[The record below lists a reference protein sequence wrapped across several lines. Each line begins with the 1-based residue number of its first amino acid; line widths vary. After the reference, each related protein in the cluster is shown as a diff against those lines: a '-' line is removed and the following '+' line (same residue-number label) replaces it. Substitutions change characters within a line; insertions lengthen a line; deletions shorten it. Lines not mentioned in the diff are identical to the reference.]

1 MESIRGYDD
10 WKTTP
15 PDDTRKVIHVCEWC
29 GDDIME
35 GEMFYMVAGSPYC
48 RRCVTE
54 EIAEVEYDAE

>member
-1 MESIRGYDD
+1 MESIRGYDA
-10 WKTTP
+10 WKSSS
-15 PDDTRKVIHVCEWC
+15 PDDTRKVVYTCDGC

-35 GEMFYMVAGSPYC
+35 GEMFYVVGEKPYC